1 MEKCCIKKV
10 KALCVQLFF
19 YYFCRK
25 TIIHLLMKN
34 VMRFLSAFAALSFS
48 SLYAVSQESAAFLE
62 PTVVTVVEKTTGNDI
77 KDENKETVWRIDV
90 GTDAQDNDD
99 CYLFWPSNI
108 ISMRE
113 SFNIGNYTSIEIN
126 LGLGTLYGF
135 DPEDSNLEIGI
146 AYQSGDTV
154 RSRTNIVSGKSRQDQ
169 TIVFSNLKKEQGEIY
184 IKSVSDNEGICTL
197 LYDVTVFGVNAAPEA
212 SVAPDYSSSDITV
225 SGMDYWITSLY
236 MPDRSN
242 DTIYYNDFS
251 EGDLKGAETYPATG
265 VYVGT
270 QNYFYLHDNTHSDK
284 ISVVIPLEL
293 NNVSGRDVKLKV
305 SFKAAK
311 DGTNACDKIK
321 VYFDNELFTE
331 YDSLPVLINTADYLG
346 GWNEYELEYTTNKRR
361 LDLIISMENSSNK
374 YLLLDDICVRSGM
387 YSYVEAEG
395 YPVKVDGETFRFD
408 NLAPNTEYVYAV
420 QGVTGGVVT
429 DIGYY
434 SFTTEGEDLL
444 VKSGETYELTEDFK
458 GNIRVE
464 DGGCITGTHSVLGEI
479 CYVLKYETD
488 KWRTLSL
495 PFKPFLVG
503 AYSSEGEGI
512 YLRAGY
518 DFYLQQY
525 EVNDTDNSASFVNVD
540 EFERGQGYVFKVP
553 ATISAYK
560 DHTIYVFSDKSQML
574 NEQVE
579 PLACPE
585 YDFVHVGNPY
595 TYDVP
600 AKELCDAPIYYLF
613 DGSKFVRSSGDSIV
627 KPLDSFIGHKTQVP
641 ERAPV
646 AIEIGKVLGVG
657 EHCADADLMVLI
669 YDDYRFSLRGYTG
682 RVKVYDASGM
692 VVFDG
697 NVSEEDMIETG
708 RPGVYLLQTERGYK
722 IKVLL

>member
-1 MEKCCIKKV
+1 
-10 KALCVQLFF
+10 
-19 YYFCRK
+19 
-25 TIIHLLMKN
+25 MKN

-77 KDENKETVWRIDV
+77 KDENKETAWSMDAGV
-90 GTDAQDNDD
+90 GAQDIKNA
-99 CYLFWPSNI
+99 YAFYSRNI
-108 ISMRE
+108 ISLKE
-113 SFNIGNYTSIEIN
+113 PLEIGRYSSIEIQ
-126 LGLGTLYGF
+126 LGLGTYNGY
-135 DPEDSNLEIGI
+135 DPVFSNLEVGI

-154 RSRTNIVSGKSRQDQ
+154 RNKTNIRKGDSRQEQ
-169 TIVFSNLKKEQGEIY
+169 VIVFDDLKQEQGEIY
-184 IKSVSDNEGICTL
+184 IKSISDKSVCTL
-197 LYDVTVFGVNAAPEA
+197 LYDVAVCGVKAAPEA
-212 SVAPDYSSSDITV
+212 FLTPDYSFVDIAVDT
-225 SGMDYWITSLY
+225 MDYWITSLY

-251 EGDLKGAETYPATG
+251 ERDLKGAETYPATG
-265 VYVGT
+265 VHVGT

-374 YLLLDDICVRSGM
+374 YLLLDDICVRSGI

-395 YPVKVDGETFRFD
+395 YPVKVDGETYRFE

-420 QGVTGGVVT
+420 QGVIGDVAT
-429 DIGYY
+429 DIGYH
-434 SFTTEGEDLL
+434 SFTTEGEDLF

-503 AYSSEGEGI
+503 AYNNEGEGI

-540 EFERGQGYVFKVP
+540 EFERGQGFVFKVP

-579 PLACPE
+579 RQVCPE

-595 TYDVP
+595 TYGVS
-600 AKELCDAPIYYLF
+600 AKELCDASIYYLF

-627 KPLDSFIGHKTQVP
+627 KPLDSFIGHKTQAP
-641 ERAPV
+641 GRAPV

>member
-1 MEKCCIKKV
+1 
-10 KALCVQLFF
+10 
-19 YYFCRK
+19 
-25 TIIHLLMKN
+25 MKN

-77 KDENKETVWRIDV
+77 KDENKEIAWSIDAEV
-90 GTDAQDNDD
+90 GAQDIKDA
-99 CYLFWPSNI
+99 YAFYSRNI
-108 ISMRE
+108 ISLKE
-113 SFNIGNYTSIEIN
+113 PLEIGRYSSIEIQ
-126 LGLGTLYGF
+126 LGLGTYNGY
-135 DPEDSNLEIGI
+135 DPVFSNLEVGI

-154 RSRTNIVSGKSRQDQ
+154 RSKTNIAEGDSRQEQ
-169 TIVFSNLKKEQGEIY
+169 KIVFDDLKQEQGEIY
-184 IKSVSDNEGICTL
+184 IKSISDKSVCTL
-197 LYDVTVFGVNAAPEA
+197 LYDVAVCGVKAAPEA
-212 SVAPDYSSSDITV
+212 LLTLDYSFVDIAVDT
-225 SGMDYWITSLY
+225 MDYWITSLY

-251 EGDLKGAETYPATG
+251 EGDLKGI
-265 VYVGT
+265 
-270 QNYFYLHDNTHSDK
+270 
-284 ISVVIPLEL
+284 ISLPENVMSYYNRFFLMQANSVASISAVVPVEL
-293 NNVSGRDVKLKV
+293 NNVSGDSVEVKL
-305 SFKAAK
+305 SFKAGRDRSVASK
-311 DGTNACDKIK
+311 VLNVYADNVLFGSFSDLPLLENTQERDGWK
-321 VYFDNELFTE
+321 
-331 YDSLPVLINTADYLG
+331 
-346 GWNEYELEYTTNKRR
+346 EYEVKFTTTKRR
-361 LDLIISMENSSNK
+361 FDLTIAIEDPEGK
-374 YLLLDDICVRSGM
+374 QLRKDLLLDDICVRSGM

-395 YPVKVDGETFRFD
+395 YPVKVDGETYRFE

-420 QGVTGGVVT
+420 QGVSGDVAT
-429 DIGYY
+429 DIGYH

-444 VKSGETYELTEDFK
+444 VKRGETYELTEDFK

-503 AYSSEGEGI
+503 AYNSEGEGI

-574 NEQVE
+574 NEKVERQV
-579 PLACPE
+579 CPE

-595 TYDVP
+595 AYGVP
-600 AKELCDAPIYYLF
+600 AKELCDASIYYLF

-627 KPLDSFIGHKTQVP
+627 KPLDSFIGHKTQAP
-641 ERAPV
+641 GRAPV

-657 EHCADADLMVLI
+657 EHCADADLMVLV

>member
-1 MEKCCIKKV
+1 
-10 KALCVQLFF
+10 
-19 YYFCRK
+19 
-25 TIIHLLMKN
+25 MKN

-77 KDENKETVWRIDV
+77 KDGNKETAWCIDA

-99 CYLFWPSNI
+99 YYLFWPSNV

-113 SFNIGNYTSIEIN
+113 TFNIGNYTSFEIN

-135 DPEDSNLEIGI
+135 DSEDSNLEVGI

-169 TIVFSNLKKEQGEIY
+169 NIVFDDLKQEQGEIY

-197 LYDVTVFGVNAAPEA
+197 LYDVTVLGVNAAPEA
-212 SVAPDYSSSDITV
+212 SVAPDYSFSDITV

-311 DGTNACDKIK
+311 DDTKNACDKIK

-395 YPVKVDGETFRFD
+395 YPVKVDGETYRFE

-420 QGVTGGVVT
+420 QGVSGDVAT
-429 DIGYY
+429 DIGYH
-434 SFTTEGEDLL
+434 SFTTEGEDLF

-553 ATISAYK
+553 ATISAYR

-600 AKELCDAPIYYLF
+600 AKELCDASIYYLF

-627 KPLDSFIGHKTQVP
+627 KPLDSFIGHKTQAP
-641 ERAPV
+641 GRAPV

-657 EHCADADLMVLI
+657 EHCADADLMVLV

>member
-1 MEKCCIKKV
+1 
-10 KALCVQLFF
+10 
-19 YYFCRK
+19 
-25 TIIHLLMKN
+25 MKN
-34 VMRFLSAFAALSFS
+34 VMRFLSAFAALSSS

-77 KDENKETVWRIDV
+77 KDENKETAWSMDAGV
-90 GTDAQDNDD
+90 GAQDIKNA
-99 CYLFWPSNI
+99 YAFYSRNI
-108 ISMRE
+108 ISLKE
-113 SFNIGNYTSIEIN
+113 PLEIGRYSSIEIQ
-126 LGLGTLYGF
+126 LGLGTYNGY
-135 DPEDSNLEIGI
+135 DPVFSNLEVGI

-154 RSRTNIVSGKSRQDQ
+154 RSKTNIVKGDSRQEQ
-169 TIVFSNLKKEQGEIY
+169 KIVFDDLKQEQGEIY
-184 IKSVSDNEGICTL
+184 IKSISDKSVCTL
-197 LYDVTVFGVNAAPEA
+197 LYDVAVCGVKAAPEA
-212 SVAPDYSSSDITV
+212 LLTLDYSFVDIAVDT
-225 SGMDYWITSLY
+225 MDYWITSLY

-395 YPVKVDGETFRFD
+395 YPVKVDGETYRFE

-420 QGVTGGVVT
+420 QGVIGDVAT
-429 DIGYY
+429 DIGYH
-434 SFTTEGEDLL
+434 SFTTEGEDLF

-503 AYSSEGEGI
+503 AYNSEGEGI

-579 PLACPE
+579 RQVCPE

-595 TYDVP
+595 TYGVP
-600 AKELCDAPIYYLF
+600 AKELCDASIYYLF

-627 KPLDSFIGHKTQVP
+627 KPLDSFIGHKTQAP
-641 ERAPV
+641 GRAPV

>member
-1 MEKCCIKKV
+1 
-10 KALCVQLFF
+10 
-19 YYFCRK
+19 
-25 TIIHLLMKN
+25 MKN
-34 VMRFLSAFAALSFS
+34 VMRFLSAFAALSSS

-77 KDENKETVWRIDV
+77 KDENKETAWSMDAGV
-90 GTDAQDNDD
+90 GAQDFKNA
-99 CYLFWPSNI
+99 YAFYSRNI
-108 ISMRE
+108 ISLKE
-113 SFNIGNYTSIEIN
+113 PLEIGRYSSIEIQ
-126 LGLGTLYGF
+126 LGLGTFSGY
-135 DPEDSNLEIGI
+135 DPVFSNLEVGI

-169 TIVFSNLKKEQGEIY
+169 NIVFDDLKQEQGEIY
-184 IKSVSDNEGICTL
+184 IKSISDKSVCTL
-197 LYDVTVFGVNAAPEA
+197 LYDVAVLGVNAAPEA
-212 SVAPDYSSSDITV
+212 SVAPDYSFSDITV

-270 QNYFYLHDNTHSDK
+270 QNYFYLHDDTHSDK

-311 DGTNACDKIK
+311 DGTKACDKIK

-374 YLLLDDICVRSGM
+374 YLLLDDICVRSGI

-395 YPVKVDGETFRFD
+395 YPVKVDGETYRFE

-420 QGVTGGVVT
+420 QGVSGDVAT
-429 DIGYY
+429 DIGYH

-444 VKSGETYELTEDFK
+444 VKRGETYELTEDFK

-503 AYSSEGEGI
+503 AYNSEGEGI

-540 EFERGQGYVFKVP
+540 EFERGQGFVFKVP

-579 PLACPE
+579 RQVCPE

-595 TYDVP
+595 TYGVP
-600 AKELCDAPIYYLF
+600 AKELCDASIYYLF

-627 KPLDSFIGHKTQVP
+627 KPLDSFIGHKTQAP
-641 ERAPV
+641 GRAPV

-657 EHCADADLMVLI
+657 EHCADADLMVLV

>member
-1 MEKCCIKKV
+1 
-10 KALCVQLFF
+10 
-19 YYFCRK
+19 
-25 TIIHLLMKN
+25 MKN

-77 KDENKETVWRIDV
+77 KDENKETAWSMDAEV
-90 GTDAQDNDD
+90 GAQDIKDV
-99 CYLFWPSNI
+99 YAFYSRNI
-108 ISMRE
+108 ISLKE
-113 SFNIGNYTSIEIN
+113 PLEIGRYSSIEIQ
-126 LGLGTLYGF
+126 LGLGTYNGY
-135 DPEDSNLEIGI
+135 DPVFSNLEVGI

-154 RSRTNIVSGKSRQDQ
+154 RSKTNIAEGDSRQEQ
-169 TIVFSNLKKEQGEIY
+169 KIVFDDLKQEQGEIY
-184 IKSVSDNEGICTL
+184 IKSISDKSVCTL
-197 LYDVTVFGVNAAPEA
+197 LYDVAVCGVKAAPEA
-212 SVAPDYSSSDITV
+212 LLTLDYSFVDIAVDT
-225 SGMDYWITSLY
+225 MDYWITSLY

-251 EGDLKGAETYPATG
+251 EGDLKGI
-265 VYVGT
+265 
-270 QNYFYLHDNTHSDK
+270 
-284 ISVVIPLEL
+284 ISLPENVMSYYNRFFLMQANSVASISAVVPVEL
-293 NNVSGRDVKLKV
+293 NNVSGDSVEVKL
-305 SFKAAK
+305 SFKAGRDRSEASK
-311 DGTNACDKIK
+311 VLNVYADNVLFGSFSDLPLLENTQERDGWK
-321 VYFDNELFTE
+321 
-331 YDSLPVLINTADYLG
+331 
-346 GWNEYELEYTTNKRR
+346 EYEVKYTTTKRR
-361 LDLIISMENSSNK
+361 LDLTIAIEDPEGK
-374 YLLLDDICVRSGM
+374 QLKKDLLLDDICVRSGM

-395 YPVKVDGETFRFD
+395 YPVKVDGETYRFE

-420 QGVTGGVVT
+420 QGVSGDVAT
-429 DIGYY
+429 DIGYH

-444 VKSGETYELTEDFK
+444 VKRGETYELTEDFK

-503 AYSSEGEGI
+503 AYNSEGEGI

-553 ATISAYK
+553 ATISAYR

-600 AKELCDAPIYYLF
+600 AKELCDASIYYLF

-641 ERAPV
+641 GRAPV

-657 EHCADADLMVLI
+657 EHCADADLMVLV

>member
-1 MEKCCIKKV
+1 
-10 KALCVQLFF
+10 
-19 YYFCRK
+19 
-25 TIIHLLMKN
+25 MKN
-34 VMRFLSAFAALSFS
+34 VMRFLSAFAALSSS

-77 KDENKETVWRIDV
+77 KDENKETAWSMDAGV
-90 GTDAQDNDD
+90 GAQDFKNA
-99 CYLFWPSNI
+99 YAFYSRNI
-108 ISMRE
+108 ISLKE
-113 SFNIGNYTSIEIN
+113 PLEIGRYSSIEIQ
-126 LGLGTLYGF
+126 LGLGTYNGY
-135 DPEDSNLEIGI
+135 DPVFSNLEVGI

-154 RSRTNIVSGKSRQDQ
+154 RSKTNIAEGDSRQEQ
-169 TIVFSNLKKEQGEIY
+169 KIVFDDLKQEQGEIY
-184 IKSVSDNEGICTL
+184 IKSISDKSVCTL
-197 LYDVTVFGVNAAPEA
+197 LYDVAVCGVKAAPEA
-212 SVAPDYSSSDITV
+212 LLTLDYSFVDIAVDT
-225 SGMDYWITSLY
+225 MDYWITSLY

-251 EGDLKGAETYPATG
+251 EGDLKGI
-265 VYVGT
+265 
-270 QNYFYLHDNTHSDK
+270 
-284 ISVVIPLEL
+284 ISLPENVMSYYNRFFLMQASEKYASISAIVPVEL
-293 NNVSGRDVKLKV
+293 NNVSGDSVEIKL
-305 SFKAAK
+305 SFKAGLDRK
-311 DGTNACDKIK
+311 DASKIIK
-321 VYFDNELFTE
+321 VYADNVLFGSFS
-331 YDSLPVLINTADYLG
+331 DLPLLENTQERD
-346 GWNEYELEYTTNKRR
+346 GWKEYEVKYTTTKRR
-361 LDLIISMENSSNK
+361 LDLTIAIEDPEGK
-374 YLLLDDICVRSGM
+374 QLKKDLLLDDICVRSGM

-395 YPVKVDGETFRFD
+395 YPVKVDGETYRFE

-420 QGVTGGVVT
+420 QGVIGDVAT
-429 DIGYY
+429 DIGYH

-444 VKSGETYELTEDFK
+444 VKSGETYELMEDFK

-503 AYSSEGEGI
+503 AYNSEGEGI

-574 NEQVE
+574 NEKVERQV
-579 PLACPE
+579 CPE

-595 TYDVP
+595 AYGVP
-600 AKELCDAPIYYLF
+600 AKELCDASIYYLF

-627 KPLDSFIGHKTQVP
+627 KPLDSFIGHKTQAP
-641 ERAPV
+641 GRAPV

-657 EHCADADLMVLI
+657 EHCADADLMVLV

>member
-1 MEKCCIKKV
+1 
-10 KALCVQLFF
+10 
-19 YYFCRK
+19 
-25 TIIHLLMKN
+25 
-34 VMRFLSAFAALSFS
+34 
-48 SLYAVSQESAAFLE
+48 
-62 PTVVTVVEKTTGNDI
+62 
-77 KDENKETVWRIDV
+77 
-90 GTDAQDNDD
+90 
-99 CYLFWPSNI
+99 
-108 ISMRE
+108 
-113 SFNIGNYTSIEIN
+113 
-126 LGLGTLYGF
+126 
-135 DPEDSNLEIGI
+135 
-146 AYQSGDTV
+146 
-154 RSRTNIVSGKSRQDQ
+154 
-169 TIVFSNLKKEQGEIY
+169 
-184 IKSVSDNEGICTL
+184 
-197 LYDVTVFGVNAAPEA
+197 
-212 SVAPDYSSSDITV
+212 
-225 SGMDYWITSLY
+225 
-236 MPDRSN
+236 
-242 DTIYYNDFS
+242 
-251 EGDLKGAETYPATG
+251 
-265 VYVGT
+265 
-270 QNYFYLHDNTHSDK
+270 
-284 ISVVIPLEL
+284 
-293 NNVSGRDVKLKV
+293 
-305 SFKAAK
+305 
-311 DGTNACDKIK
+311 
-321 VYFDNELFTE
+321 
-331 YDSLPVLINTADYLG
+331 
-346 GWNEYELEYTTNKRR
+346 
-361 LDLIISMENSSNK
+361 
-374 YLLLDDICVRSGM
+374 M

-395 YPVKVDGETFRFD
+395 YPVKVDGETYRFE

-420 QGVTGGVVT
+420 QGVIGDVAT
-429 DIGYY
+429 DIGYH

-503 AYSSEGEGI
+503 AYNSEGEGI

-579 PLACPE
+579 RQVCPE

-595 TYDVP
+595 TYGVP
-600 AKELCDAPIYYLF
+600 AKELCDASIYYLF

-627 KPLDSFIGHKTQVP
+627 KPLDSFIGHKTQAP
-641 ERAPV
+641 GRAPV

-657 EHCADADLMVLI
+657 EHCADADLMVLV

>member
-1 MEKCCIKKV
+1 
-10 KALCVQLFF
+10 
-19 YYFCRK
+19 
-25 TIIHLLMKN
+25 MKN

-77 KDENKETVWRIDV
+77 KDGNKETAWCIDA

-99 CYLFWPSNI
+99 YYLFWPSNV

-113 SFNIGNYTSIEIN
+113 TFNIGNYTSFEIN

-135 DPEDSNLEIGI
+135 DSEDSNLEVGI

-169 TIVFSNLKKEQGEIY
+169 NIVFDDLKKEQGEIY

-251 EGDLKGAETYPATG
+251 ERDLKGAETYPATG

-311 DGTNACDKIK
+311 DGINACDKIK

-374 YLLLDDICVRSGM
+374 YLLLDDICVRSGI

-395 YPVKVDGETFRFD
+395 YPVKVDGETYRFE

-420 QGVTGGVVT
+420 QGVIGDVAT
-429 DIGYY
+429 DIGYH
-434 SFTTEGEDLL
+434 SFTTEGEDLF

-503 AYSSEGEGI
+503 AYNSEGEGI

-540 EFERGQGYVFKVP
+540 EFERGQGFVFKVP

-579 PLACPE
+579 RQVCPE

-595 TYDVP
+595 TYGVP
-600 AKELCDAPIYYLF
+600 AKELCDASIYYLF

-627 KPLDSFIGHKTQVP
+627 KPLDSFIGHKTQAP
-641 ERAPV
+641 GRAPV

-657 EHCADADLMVLI
+657 EHCADADLMVLV

>member
-1 MEKCCIKKV
+1 
-10 KALCVQLFF
+10 
-19 YYFCRK
+19 
-25 TIIHLLMKN
+25 MKN

-77 KDENKETVWRIDV
+77 KDGNKETAWSMDAGV
-90 GTDAQDNDD
+90 GEQDIKNA
-99 CYLFWPSNI
+99 YAFYSRNI
-108 ISMRE
+108 ISLKE
-113 SFNIGNYTSIEIN
+113 PLEIGRYSSIEIQ
-126 LGLGTLYGF
+126 LGLGTYNGY
-135 DPEDSNLEIGI
+135 DPVFSNLEVGI

-154 RSRTNIVSGKSRQDQ
+154 RSKTNIAKGDSRQEQ
-169 TIVFSNLKKEQGEIY
+169 VIVFDDLKQEQGEIY
-184 IKSVSDNEGICTL
+184 IKSISDKSVCTL
-197 LYDVTVFGVNAAPEA
+197 LYDVAVCGVKAAPEA
-212 SVAPDYSSSDITV
+212 FLTPDYSFVDIAVDT
-225 SGMDYWITSLY
+225 MDYWITSLY

-311 DGTNACDKIK
+311 DGTKACDKIK

-374 YLLLDDICVRSGM
+374 YLLLDDICVRSGI

-395 YPVKVDGETFRFD
+395 YPVKVDGETYRFE

-420 QGVTGGVVT
+420 QGVIGDVAT
-429 DIGYY
+429 DIGYH

-444 VKSGETYELTEDFK
+444 VKRGETYELTEDFK

-503 AYSSEGEGI
+503 AYNSEGEGI

-579 PLACPE
+579 RQVCPE

-595 TYDVP
+595 AYGVP
-600 AKELCDAPIYYLF
+600 AKELCDASIYYLF

-627 KPLDSFIGHKTQVP
+627 KPLDSFIGHKTQAP
-641 ERAPV
+641 GRAPV

>member
-1 MEKCCIKKV
+1 
-10 KALCVQLFF
+10 
-19 YYFCRK
+19 
-25 TIIHLLMKN
+25 MKN
-34 VMRFLSAFAALSFS
+34 VIRFLSAFAALSSS

-77 KDENKETVWRIDV
+77 KDENKETAWSMDAGV
-90 GTDAQDNDD
+90 GAQDIKNA
-99 CYLFWPSNI
+99 YAFYSRNI
-108 ISMRE
+108 ISLKE
-113 SFNIGNYTSIEIN
+113 PLEIGRYSSIEIQ
-126 LGLGTLYGF
+126 LGLGTYNGY
-135 DPEDSNLEIGI
+135 DPVFSNLEVGI

-154 RSRTNIVSGKSRQDQ
+154 RSKTNIVKGDSRQEQ
-169 TIVFSNLKKEQGEIY
+169 VIVFDDLKQEQGEIY
-184 IKSVSDNEGICTL
+184 IKSISDKSVCTL
-197 LYDVTVFGVNAAPEA
+197 LYDVAVCGVKAAPEA
-212 SVAPDYSSSDITV
+212 FLTPDYSFVDIAVDT
-225 SGMDYWITSLY
+225 MDYWITSLY

-374 YLLLDDICVRSGM
+374 YLLLDDICVRSGI

-395 YPVKVDGETFRFD
+395 YPVKVDGETYRFE

-420 QGVTGGVVT
+420 QGVSGDVAT
-429 DIGYY
+429 DIGYH

-444 VKSGETYELTEDFK
+444 VKRGETYELTEDFK

-503 AYSSEGEGI
+503 AYNSEGEGI

-518 DFYLQQY
+518 DFYLHQY

-574 NEQVE
+574 NEKVERQV
-579 PLACPE
+579 CPE

-595 TYDVP
+595 AYGVP
-600 AKELCDAPIYYLF
+600 AKELCDASIYYLF

-627 KPLDSFIGHKTQVP
+627 KPLDSFIGHKTQAP
-641 ERAPV
+641 GRAPV

-657 EHCADADLMVLI
+657 EHCADADLMVLV

>member
-1 MEKCCIKKV
+1 
-10 KALCVQLFF
+10 
-19 YYFCRK
+19 
-25 TIIHLLMKN
+25 MKN

-77 KDENKETVWRIDV
+77 KDGNKETAWCIDA

-99 CYLFWPSNI
+99 YYLFWPSNV

-113 SFNIGNYTSIEIN
+113 TFNIGNYTSFEIN

-135 DPEDSNLEIGI
+135 DSEDSNLEAGI

-169 TIVFSNLKKEQGEIY
+169 NIVFDDLKQEQGEIY

-197 LYDVTVFGVNAAPEA
+197 LYDVTVLGVNAAPEA
-212 SVAPDYSSSDITV
+212 SVAPDYSFSDITV

-251 EGDLKGAETYPATG
+251 ERDLKGAETYPATG

-311 DGTNACDKIK
+311 DGINACDKIK

-374 YLLLDDICVRSGM
+374 YLLLDDICVRSGI

-395 YPVKVDGETFRFD
+395 YPVKVDGETYRFE

-420 QGVTGGVVT
+420 QGVSGDVAT
-429 DIGYY
+429 DIGYH

-574 NEQVE
+574 NEKVERQV
-579 PLACPE
+579 CPE

-595 TYDVP
+595 TYGVP
-600 AKELCDAPIYYLF
+600 AKELCDASIYYLF

-641 ERAPV
+641 ERAPM

-657 EHCADADLMVLI
+657 EHCADADLMVLV

>member
-1 MEKCCIKKV
+1 
-10 KALCVQLFF
+10 
-19 YYFCRK
+19 
-25 TIIHLLMKN
+25 MKN
-34 VMRFLSAFAALSFS
+34 VMRFLSAFAALSSS

-77 KDENKETVWRIDV
+77 KDENKETAWSIDV
-90 GTDAQDNDD
+90 GTDAQDNND

-270 QNYFYLHDNTHSDK
+270 QNYFYMEVNKSFSRIGL
-284 ISVVIPLEL
+284 VVPVEL
-293 NNVSGRDVKLKV
+293 NNVSGDSVEVKLL
-305 SFKAAK
+305 FKAAREH
-311 DGTNACDKIK
+311 DDASNIINIYADDEYIK
-321 VYFDNELFTE
+321 GFADLPIVASLNVNEFK
-331 YDSLPVLINTADYLG
+331 
-346 GWNEYELEYTTNKRR
+346 EYEVEFTTTKRR
-361 LDLIISMENSSNK
+361 LDLTISIEDPEGK
-374 YLLLDDICVRSGM
+374 QLRKDLLLDDICVRSGM

-444 VKSGETYELTEDFK
+444 VGSGETYELTEDFK

-503 AYSSEGEGI
+503 AYNSEGEGI

-579 PLACPE
+579 RQVCPE

-595 TYDVP
+595 TYGVP
-600 AKELCDAPIYYLF
+600 AKELCDASIYYLF

-627 KPLDSFIGHKTQVP
+627 KPLDSFIGHKTQAP
-641 ERAPV
+641 GRAPV

>member
-1 MEKCCIKKV
+1 
-10 KALCVQLFF
+10 
-19 YYFCRK
+19 
-25 TIIHLLMKN
+25 MKN

-77 KDENKETVWRIDV
+77 KDGNKETAWCIDA

-99 CYLFWPSNI
+99 YYLFWPSNV

-113 SFNIGNYTSIEIN
+113 TFNIGNYTSFEIN

-135 DPEDSNLEIGI
+135 DSEDSNLEAGI

-169 TIVFSNLKKEQGEIY
+169 NIVFDDLKQEQGEIY

-197 LYDVTVFGVNAAPEA
+197 LYDVTVLGVNAAPEA
-212 SVAPDYSSSDITV
+212 SVAPDYSFSDITV

-251 EGDLKGAETYPATG
+251 ERDLKGAETYPATG

-311 DGTNACDKIK
+311 DAINACDKIK

-374 YLLLDDICVRSGM
+374 YLLLDDICVRSGI

-395 YPVKVDGETFRFD
+395 YPVKVDGETYRFE

-420 QGVTGGVVT
+420 QGVIGDVAT
-429 DIGYY
+429 DIGYH
-434 SFTTEGEDLL
+434 SFTTEGEDLF

-503 AYSSEGEGI
+503 AYNNEGEGI

-579 PLACPE
+579 RQVCPE

-595 TYDVP
+595 AYGVP
-600 AKELCDAPIYYLF
+600 AKELCDASIYYLF

-627 KPLDSFIGHKTQVP
+627 KPLDSFIGHKTQAP
-641 ERAPV
+641 GRAPV

-657 EHCADADLMVLI
+657 EHCADADLMVLV

>member
-77 KDENKETVWRIDV
+77 KDENKEIAWSIDAEV
-90 GTDAQDNDD
+90 GAQDIKDA
-99 CYLFWPSNI
+99 YAFYSRNI
-108 ISMRE
+108 ISLKE
-113 SFNIGNYTSIEIN
+113 PLEIGRYSSIEIQ
-126 LGLGTLYGF
+126 LGLGTYNGY
-135 DPEDSNLEIGI
+135 DPVFSNLEVGI

-154 RSRTNIVSGKSRQDQ
+154 RSKTNIAEGDSRQEQ
-169 TIVFSNLKKEQGEIY
+169 KIVFDDLKQEQGEIY
-184 IKSVSDNEGICTL
+184 IKSISDKSVCTL
-197 LYDVTVFGVNAAPEA
+197 LYDVAVCGVKAAPEA
-212 SVAPDYSSSDITV
+212 LLTLDYSFVDIAVDT
-225 SGMDYWITSLY
+225 MDYWITSLY

-251 EGDLKGAETYPATG
+251 EGDLKGI
-265 VYVGT
+265 
-270 QNYFYLHDNTHSDK
+270 
-284 ISVVIPLEL
+284 ISLPENVMSYYNRFFLMQANSVASISAVVPVEL
-293 NNVSGRDVKLKV
+293 NNVSGDSVEVKL
-305 SFKAAK
+305 SFKAGRDRSVASK
-311 DGTNACDKIK
+311 VLNVYADNVLFGSFSDLPLLENTQERDGWK
-321 VYFDNELFTE
+321 
-331 YDSLPVLINTADYLG
+331 
-346 GWNEYELEYTTNKRR
+346 EYEVKFTTTKRR
-361 LDLIISMENSSNK
+361 FDLTIAIEDPEGK
-374 YLLLDDICVRSGM
+374 QLRKDLLLDDICVRSGM

-395 YPVKVDGETFRFD
+395 YPVKVDGETYRFE
-408 NLAPNTEYVYAV
+408 NLAPNTKYVYAV
-420 QGVTGGVVT
+420 QGVSRDVAT
-429 DIGYY
+429 DIGYH

-503 AYSSEGEGI
+503 AYNSEGEGI

-579 PLACPE
+579 RQVCPE

-595 TYDVP
+595 AYGVP
-600 AKELCDAPIYYLF
+600 AKELCDASIYYLF

-627 KPLDSFIGHKTQVP
+627 KPLDSFIGHKTQAP
-641 ERAPV
+641 GRAPV

>member
-1 MEKCCIKKV
+1 M
-10 KALCVQLFF
+10 
-19 YYFCRK
+19 
-25 TIIHLLMKN
+25 
-34 VMRFLSAFAALSFS
+34 
-48 SLYAVSQESAAFLE
+48 
-62 PTVVTVVEKTTGNDI
+62 
-77 KDENKETVWRIDV
+77 
-90 GTDAQDNDD
+90 
-99 CYLFWPSNI
+99 
-108 ISMRE
+108 
-113 SFNIGNYTSIEIN
+113 
-126 LGLGTLYGF
+126 
-135 DPEDSNLEIGI
+135 
-146 AYQSGDTV
+146 
-154 RSRTNIVSGKSRQDQ
+154 
-169 TIVFSNLKKEQGEIY
+169 
-184 IKSVSDNEGICTL
+184 
-197 LYDVTVFGVNAAPEA
+197 LYDVAVCGVKAAPEA
-212 SVAPDYSSSDITV
+212 LLTLDYSFVDIAVDT
-225 SGMDYWITSLY
+225 MDYWITSLY

-251 EGDLKGAETYPATG
+251 EGDLKGIISLPENVMSY
-265 VYVGT
+265 Y
-270 QNYFYLHDNTHSDK
+270 DK
-284 ISVVIPLEL
+284 FFFMQANSVASISAVVPVEL
-293 NNVSGRDVKLKV
+293 NNVSGDSVEVKL
-305 SFKAAK
+305 SFKAGRDRSEASK
-311 DGTNACDKIK
+311 VLNVYADNVLFGSFSDLPLLENTQERDGWK
-321 VYFDNELFTE
+321 
-331 YDSLPVLINTADYLG
+331 
-346 GWNEYELEYTTNKRR
+346 EYEVKYTTTKRR
-361 LDLIISMENSSNK
+361 LDLTIAIEDPEGK
-374 YLLLDDICVRSGM
+374 QLKKDLLLDDICVRSGM

-395 YPVKVDGETFRFD
+395 YPVKVDGETYRFE

-420 QGVTGGVVT
+420 QGVIGDVAT
-429 DIGYY
+429 DIGYH

-503 AYSSEGEGI
+503 AYNSEGEGI

-574 NEQVE
+574 NEKVERQV
-579 PLACPE
+579 CPE

-595 TYDVP
+595 TYGVP
-600 AKELCDAPIYYLF
+600 AKELCDASIYYLF

-627 KPLDSFIGHKTQVP
+627 KPLDSFIGHKTQAP
-641 ERAPV
+641 GRAPV

>member
-1 MEKCCIKKV
+1 
-10 KALCVQLFF
+10 
-19 YYFCRK
+19 
-25 TIIHLLMKN
+25 MKN

-77 KDENKETVWRIDV
+77 KGENKETAWSIDAEV
-90 GTDAQDNDD
+90 GAQDFKNA
-99 CYLFWPSNI
+99 YAFHSRNI
-108 ISMRE
+108 ISLKE
-113 SFNIGNYTSIEIN
+113 PLEIGRYSSIEIQ
-126 LGLGTLYGF
+126 LGLGTYSSY
-135 DPEDSNLEIGI
+135 DPVFSNLEVGI

-154 RSRTNIVSGKSRQDQ
+154 RSMTNIAEGNSRQEQ
-169 TIVFSNLKKEQGEIY
+169 KIVFDDLKQEQGEIY

-197 LYDVTVFGVNAAPEA
+197 LYDVTVLGVNAAPEA
-212 SVAPDYSSSDITV
+212 SVAPDYSFSDITV

-311 DGTNACDKIK
+311 DGIIKNACDKIK

-331 YDSLPVLINTADYLG
+331 YDNLPVLINTADYLG

-395 YPVKVDGETFRFD
+395 YPVKVDGETYRFE

-420 QGVTGGVVT
+420 QGVIGDVAT
-429 DIGYY
+429 DIGYH
-434 SFTTEGEDLL
+434 SFTTEGEDLF

-553 ATISAYK
+553 ATISAYR

-600 AKELCDAPIYYLF
+600 AKELCDASIYYLF

-627 KPLDSFIGHKTQVP
+627 KPLDSFIGHKTQAP
-641 ERAPV
+641 GRAPV

-657 EHCADADLMVLI
+657 EHCADADLMVLV

>member
-1 MEKCCIKKV
+1 
-10 KALCVQLFF
+10 
-19 YYFCRK
+19 
-25 TIIHLLMKN
+25 MKN
-34 VMRFLSAFAALSFS
+34 VMRFLSAFAALSSS

-77 KDENKETVWRIDV
+77 KDENKETAWSMDAGV
-90 GTDAQDNDD
+90 GAQDIKNA
-99 CYLFWPSNI
+99 YAFYSRNI
-108 ISMRE
+108 ISLKE
-113 SFNIGNYTSIEIN
+113 PLEIGRYSSIEIQ
-126 LGLGTLYGF
+126 LGLGTYNGY
-135 DPEDSNLEIGI
+135 DPVFSNLEVGI

-154 RSRTNIVSGKSRQDQ
+154 RSKTNIAEGDSRQEQ
-169 TIVFSNLKKEQGEIY
+169 KIVFDDLKQEQGEIY
-184 IKSVSDNEGICTL
+184 IKSISDKSVCTL
-197 LYDVTVFGVNAAPEA
+197 LYDVAVCGVKAAPEA
-212 SVAPDYSSSDITV
+212 LLTLDYSFVDIAVDT
-225 SGMDYWITSLY
+225 MDYWITSLY

-251 EGDLKGAETYPATG
+251 ERDLKGAETYPATG
-265 VYVGT
+265 VQVGT

-374 YLLLDDICVRSGM
+374 YLLLDDICVRSGI

-395 YPVKVDGETFRFD
+395 YPVKVDGETYRFE

-420 QGVTGGVVT
+420 QGVSGDVAT
-429 DIGYY
+429 DIGYH

-444 VKSGETYELTEDFK
+444 VKRGETYELTEDFK

-503 AYSSEGEGI
+503 AYNSEGEGI

-579 PLACPE
+579 RQVCPE

-595 TYDVP
+595 TYGVP
-600 AKELCDAPIYYLF
+600 AKELCDASIYYLF

-627 KPLDSFIGHKTQVP
+627 KPLDSFISHKTQAP
-641 ERAPV
+641 GRAPV

>member
-1 MEKCCIKKV
+1 
-10 KALCVQLFF
+10 
-19 YYFCRK
+19 
-25 TIIHLLMKN
+25 MKN
-34 VMRFLSAFAALSFS
+34 VMRFLSAFAALLFS

-77 KDENKETVWRIDV
+77 KDGNKETAWSMDAGV
-90 GTDAQDNDD
+90 GAQDIKNA
-99 CYLFWPSNI
+99 YAFYSRNI
-108 ISMRE
+108 ISLKE
-113 SFNIGNYTSIEIN
+113 PLEIGRYSSIEIQ
-126 LGLGTLYGF
+126 LGLGTYNGY
-135 DPEDSNLEIGI
+135 DPVFSNLEVGI

-154 RSRTNIVSGKSRQDQ
+154 RSKTNIAEGDSRQEQ
-169 TIVFSNLKKEQGEIY
+169 KIVFDDLKQEQGEIY
-184 IKSVSDNEGICTL
+184 IKSISDKSVCTL
-197 LYDVTVFGVNAAPEA
+197 LYDVAVCGVKAAPEA
-212 SVAPDYSSSDITV
+212 LLTLDYSFVDIAVDT
-225 SGMDYWITSLY
+225 MDYWITSLY

-251 EGDLKGAETYPATG
+251 EGDLKGIISLPENVMSY
-265 VYVGT
+265 Y
-270 QNYFYLHDNTHSDK
+270 DK
-284 ISVVIPLEL
+284 FFFMQANSVASISAVVPVEL
-293 NNVSGRDVKLKV
+293 NNVSGDSVEVKL
-305 SFKAAK
+305 SFKAGRDRSEAS
-311 DGTNACDKIK
+311 K
-321 VYFDNELFTE
+321 VLNVYADNVLFGSFS
-331 YDSLPVLINTADYLG
+331 DLPLLENTQERE
-346 GWNEYELEYTTNKRR
+346 GWKEYEVEFTTTKRR
-361 LDLIISMENSSNK
+361 LDLTIAIEDPEGK
-374 YLLLDDICVRSGM
+374 QLKKDLLLDDICVRSGM

-395 YPVKVDGETFRFD
+395 YPVKVDGETYRFE

-420 QGVTGGVVT
+420 QGVSGDVAT
-429 DIGYY
+429 DIGYH

-444 VKSGETYELTEDFK
+444 VKRGETYELTEDFK

-503 AYSSEGEGI
+503 AYNSEGEGI

-574 NEQVE
+574 NEKVERQV
-579 PLACPE
+579 CPE

-595 TYDVP
+595 AYGVP
-600 AKELCDAPIYYLF
+600 AKELCDASIYYLF

-627 KPLDSFIGHKTQVP
+627 KPLDSFIGHKTQAP
-641 ERAPV
+641 GRAPV

-657 EHCADADLMVLI
+657 EHCADADLMVLV

>member
-1 MEKCCIKKV
+1 
-10 KALCVQLFF
+10 
-19 YYFCRK
+19 
-25 TIIHLLMKN
+25 MKN

-77 KDENKETVWRIDV
+77 KDENKETAWSMDAEV
-90 GTDAQDNDD
+90 GAQDIKDV
-99 CYLFWPSNI
+99 YAFYSRNI
-108 ISMRE
+108 ISLKE
-113 SFNIGNYTSIEIN
+113 PLEIGRYSSIEIQ
-126 LGLGTLYGF
+126 LGLGTYNGY
-135 DPEDSNLEIGI
+135 DPVFSNLEVGI

-154 RSRTNIVSGKSRQDQ
+154 RSKTNIAEGDSRQEQ
-169 TIVFSNLKKEQGEIY
+169 KIVFDDLKQEQGEIY
-184 IKSVSDNEGICTL
+184 IKSISDKSVCTL
-197 LYDVTVFGVNAAPEA
+197 LYDVAVCGVKAAPEA
-212 SVAPDYSSSDITV
+212 LLTLDYSFVDIAVDT
-225 SGMDYWITSLY
+225 MDYWITSLY

-251 EGDLKGAETYPATG
+251 EADLKGIISLPENVMSY
-265 VYVGT
+265 Y
-270 QNYFYLHDNTHSDK
+270 DK
-284 ISVVIPLEL
+284 FFLMQANSVASISAVVPVEL
-293 NNVSGRDVKLKV
+293 NNVSGDSVEVKL
-305 SFKAAK
+305 SFKAGRDRSEAS
-311 DGTNACDKIK
+311 K
-321 VYFDNELFTE
+321 VLNVYADNVLFGSFS
-331 YDSLPVLINTADYLG
+331 DLPLLENTQERE
-346 GWNEYELEYTTNKRR
+346 GWKEYEVEFTTTKRR
-361 LDLIISMENSSNK
+361 LDLTIAIEDPEGK
-374 YLLLDDICVRSGM
+374 QLKKDLLLDDICVRSGM

-395 YPVKVDGETFRFD
+395 YPVKVDGETYRFE

-420 QGVTGGVVT
+420 QGVSGDVAT
-429 DIGYY
+429 DIGYH

-444 VKSGETYELTEDFK
+444 VKRGETYELTEDFK

-503 AYSSEGEGI
+503 AYNNEGEGI

-579 PLACPE
+579 RQVCPE

-600 AKELCDAPIYYLF
+600 AKELCDASIYYLF

-641 ERAPV
+641 ERAPM

-657 EHCADADLMVLI
+657 EHCADADLMVLV

>member
-1 MEKCCIKKV
+1 
-10 KALCVQLFF
+10 
-19 YYFCRK
+19 
-25 TIIHLLMKN
+25 MKN
-34 VMRFLSAFAALSFS
+34 VMRFLSAFAALSSS

-77 KDENKETVWRIDV
+77 KDGNKETAWCIDA

-99 CYLFWPSNI
+99 YYLFWPSNV

-113 SFNIGNYTSIEIN
+113 TFNIGNYTSFEIN

-135 DPEDSNLEIGI
+135 DSEDSNLEVGI

-169 TIVFSNLKKEQGEIY
+169 NIVFDDLKQEQGEIY

-197 LYDVTVFGVNAAPEA
+197 LYDVTVLGVNAAPEA
-212 SVAPDYSSSDITV
+212 SVAPDYSFSDITV

-251 EGDLKGAETYPATG
+251 ERDLKGAETYPATG

-293 NNVSGRDVKLKV
+293 NNVLGRDVKLKV

-311 DGTNACDKIK
+311 DGIKNACDKIK

-374 YLLLDDICVRSGM
+374 YLLLDDICVRSGI

-395 YPVKVDGETFRFD
+395 YPVKVDGETYRFE

-420 QGVTGGVVT
+420 QGVIGDVAT
-429 DIGYY
+429 DIGYH
-434 SFTTEGEDLL
+434 SFTTEGEDLF

-503 AYSSEGEGI
+503 AYNSEGEGI

-579 PLACPE
+579 RQVCPE

-595 TYDVP
+595 TYGVP
-600 AKELCDAPIYYLF
+600 AKELCDASIYYLF

-627 KPLDSFIGHKTQVP
+627 KPLDSFIGHKTQAP
-641 ERAPV
+641 GRAPV

-657 EHCADADLMVLI
+657 EHCADADLMVLV

>member
-1 MEKCCIKKV
+1 
-10 KALCVQLFF
+10 
-19 YYFCRK
+19 
-25 TIIHLLMKN
+25 MKN

-77 KDENKETVWRIDV
+77 KDGNKEIAWSIDAEV
-90 GTDAQDNDD
+90 GAQDIKDV
-99 CYLFWPSNI
+99 YAFYSRNI
-108 ISMRE
+108 ISLKE
-113 SFNIGNYTSIEIN
+113 PLEIGRYSSIEIQ
-126 LGLGTLYGF
+126 LGLGTFSGY
-135 DPEDSNLEIGI
+135 DPVFSNLEVGI

-154 RSRTNIVSGKSRQDQ
+154 RSKTNIADGRPRQEQ
-169 TIVFSNLKKEQGEIY
+169 VIVFDDLKQEQGEIY
-184 IKSVSDNEGICTL
+184 IKSISDKSVCTL
-197 LYDVTVFGVNAAPEA
+197 LYDVAVCGVKAAPEA
-212 SVAPDYSSSDITV
+212 LLTLDYSFVDIAVDT
-225 SGMDYWITSLY
+225 MDYWITSLY

-251 EGDLKGAETYPATG
+251 ERDLKGAETYPATG

-374 YLLLDDICVRSGM
+374 YLLLDDICVRSGI

-395 YPVKVDGETFRFD
+395 YPVKVDGETYRFE

-420 QGVTGGVVT
+420 QGVSGDVAT
-429 DIGYY
+429 DIGYH

-444 VKSGETYELTEDFK
+444 VKRGETYELTEDFK

-464 DGGCITGTHSVLGEI
+464 DGGCITGTHCVLGEI

-503 AYSSEGEGI
+503 AYNSEGEGI

-579 PLACPE
+579 RQVCPE

-595 TYDVP
+595 TYGVP
-600 AKELCDAPIYYLF
+600 AKELCDASIYYLF

-627 KPLDSFIGHKTQVP
+627 KPLDSFIGHKTQAP
-641 ERAPV
+641 GRAPV

-657 EHCADADLMVLI
+657 EHCADADLMVLV

>member
-1 MEKCCIKKV
+1 
-10 KALCVQLFF
+10 
-19 YYFCRK
+19 
-25 TIIHLLMKN
+25 MKN

-62 PTVVTVVEKTTGNDI
+62 PTVVTVVEKATGNDI
-77 KDENKETVWRIDV
+77 KDENKEIAWSIDAEV
-90 GTDAQDNDD
+90 GAQDIKDV
-99 CYLFWPSNI
+99 YAFYSRNI
-108 ISMRE
+108 ISLKE
-113 SFNIGNYTSIEIN
+113 PLEIGRYSSIEIQ
-126 LGLGTLYGF
+126 LGLGTFSGY
-135 DPEDSNLEIGI
+135 DPVFSNLEVGI

-154 RSRTNIVSGKSRQDQ
+154 RSKTNIADGRPRQEQ
-169 TIVFSNLKKEQGEIY
+169 VIVFDDLKQEQGEIY
-184 IKSVSDNEGICTL
+184 IKSISDKSVCTL
-197 LYDVTVFGVNAAPEA
+197 LYDVAVCGVKAAPEA
-212 SVAPDYSSSDITV
+212 FLTPDYSFVDIAVDT
-225 SGMDYWITSLY
+225 MDYWITSLY

-251 EGDLKGAETYPATG
+251 EGDLKG
-265 VYVGT
+265 
-270 QNYFYLHDNTHSDK
+270 
-284 ISVVIPLEL
+284 IIPLPENVMSYYNRFFFMQASEEYASISAIVPVEL
-293 NNVSGRDVKLKV
+293 NNVSGDSVEIKL
-305 SFKAAK
+305 SFKAGIDRK
-311 DGTNACDKIK
+311 DASKIIK
-321 VYFDNELFTE
+321 VYADNVLFGSFS
-331 YDSLPVLINTADYLG
+331 DLPLLENTQERD
-346 GWNEYELEYTTNKRR
+346 GWKEYEVKYTTTKRR
-361 LDLIISMENSSNK
+361 LDLTIAIEDPEGK
-374 YLLLDDICVRSGM
+374 QLKKDLLLDDICVRSGM

-395 YPVKVDGETFRFD
+395 YPVKVDGGTYRFE

-420 QGVTGGVVT
+420 QGVIVGVAT
-429 DIGYY
+429 DIGYN

-464 DGGCITGTHSVLGEI
+464 DGGCITGTYSVLGEI

-503 AYSSEGEGI
+503 AYNSEGEGI

-574 NEQVE
+574 NEKVERQV
-579 PLACPE
+579 CPE

-595 TYDVP
+595 AYGVP
-600 AKELCDAPIYYLF
+600 AKELCDASIYYLF

-627 KPLDSFIGHKTQVP
+627 KPLDSFIGHKTQAP
-641 ERAPV
+641 GRAPV

-657 EHCADADLMVLI
+657 EHCADADLMVLV

>member
-1 MEKCCIKKV
+1 M
-10 KALCVQLFF
+10 
-19 YYFCRK
+19 
-25 TIIHLLMKN
+25 
-34 VMRFLSAFAALSFS
+34 
-48 SLYAVSQESAAFLE
+48 YAVSQESAAFLE

-77 KDENKETVWRIDV
+77 KDENKEIAWSIDAEV
-90 GTDAQDNDD
+90 GAQDIKDA
-99 CYLFWPSNI
+99 YAFYSRNI
-108 ISMRE
+108 ISLKE
-113 SFNIGNYTSIEIN
+113 PLEIGRYSSIEIQ
-126 LGLGTLYGF
+126 LGLGTYNGY
-135 DPEDSNLEIGI
+135 DPVFSNLEVGI

-154 RSRTNIVSGKSRQDQ
+154 RSKTNIAEGDSRQEQ
-169 TIVFSNLKKEQGEIY
+169 KIVFDDLKQEQGEIY
-184 IKSVSDNEGICTL
+184 IKSISDKSVCTL
-197 LYDVTVFGVNAAPEA
+197 LYDVAVCGVKAAPEA
-212 SVAPDYSSSDITV
+212 LLTLDYSFVDIAVDT
-225 SGMDYWITSLY
+225 MDYWITSLY

-251 EGDLKGAETYPATG
+251 EGDLKGI
-265 VYVGT
+265 
-270 QNYFYLHDNTHSDK
+270 
-284 ISVVIPLEL
+284 ISLPENVMSYYNRFFLMQANSVASISAVVPVEL
-293 NNVSGRDVKLKV
+293 NNVSGDSVEVKL
-305 SFKAAK
+305 SFKAGRDRSVASK
-311 DGTNACDKIK
+311 VLNVYADNVLFGSFSDLPLLENTQERDGWK
-321 VYFDNELFTE
+321 
-331 YDSLPVLINTADYLG
+331 
-346 GWNEYELEYTTNKRR
+346 EYEVKFTTTKRR
-361 LDLIISMENSSNK
+361 FDLTIAIEDPEGK
-374 YLLLDDICVRSGM
+374 QLRKDLLLDDICVRSGM

-395 YPVKVDGETFRFD
+395 YPVKVDGETYRFE

-420 QGVTGGVVT
+420 QGVIGDVAT
-429 DIGYY
+429 DIGYH
-434 SFTTEGEDLL
+434 SFTTEGEDLF

-503 AYSSEGEGI
+503 AYNSEGEGI

-574 NEQVE
+574 NEKVERQV
-579 PLACPE
+579 CPE

-595 TYDVP
+595 AYGVP
-600 AKELCDAPIYYLF
+600 AKELCDASIYYLF

-627 KPLDSFIGHKTQVP
+627 KPLDSFIGHKTQAP
-641 ERAPV
+641 GRAPV

>member
-1 MEKCCIKKV
+1 
-10 KALCVQLFF
+10 
-19 YYFCRK
+19 
-25 TIIHLLMKN
+25 MKN
-34 VMRFLSAFAALSFS
+34 VMRFLSAFAALLFS

-77 KDENKETVWRIDV
+77 KDGNKETAWSMDAGV
-90 GTDAQDNDD
+90 GAQDIKNA
-99 CYLFWPSNI
+99 YAFYSRNI
-108 ISMRE
+108 ISLKE
-113 SFNIGNYTSIEIN
+113 PLEIGRYSSIEIQ
-126 LGLGTLYGF
+126 LGLGTYNGY
-135 DPEDSNLEIGI
+135 DPVFSNLEVGI

-154 RSRTNIVSGKSRQDQ
+154 RSKTNIAEGDSRQEQ
-169 TIVFSNLKKEQGEIY
+169 KIVFDDLKQEQGEIY
-184 IKSVSDNEGICTL
+184 IKSISDKSVCTL
-197 LYDVTVFGVNAAPEA
+197 LYDVAVCGVKAAPEA
-212 SVAPDYSSSDITV
+212 LLTLDYSFVDIAVDT
-225 SGMDYWITSLY
+225 MDYWITSLY

-251 EGDLKGAETYPATG
+251 EGDLKGIISLPENVMSY
-265 VYVGT
+265 Y
-270 QNYFYLHDNTHSDK
+270 DK
-284 ISVVIPLEL
+284 FFFMQANSVASISAVVPVEL
-293 NNVSGRDVKLKV
+293 NNVSGDSVEVKL
-305 SFKAAK
+305 SFKAGRDRSEAS
-311 DGTNACDKIK
+311 K
-321 VYFDNELFTE
+321 VLNVYADNVLFGSFS
-331 YDSLPVLINTADYLG
+331 DLPLLENTQERE
-346 GWNEYELEYTTNKRR
+346 GWKEYEVEFTTTKRR
-361 LDLIISMENSSNK
+361 LDLTIAIEDPEGK
-374 YLLLDDICVRSGM
+374 QLKKDLLLDDICVRSGM

-395 YPVKVDGETFRFD
+395 YPVKVDGETYRFE

-420 QGVTGGVVT
+420 QGVIGDVAT
-429 DIGYY
+429 DIGYH

-503 AYSSEGEGI
+503 AYNSEGEGI

-553 ATISAYK
+553 ATISAYR

-579 PLACPE
+579 RQVCPE

-600 AKELCDAPIYYLF
+600 AKELCDASIYYLF

-627 KPLDSFIGHKTQVP
+627 KPLDSFIGHKTQAP
-641 ERAPV
+641 GRAPV

>member
-1 MEKCCIKKV
+1 
-10 KALCVQLFF
+10 
-19 YYFCRK
+19 
-25 TIIHLLMKN
+25 MKN
-34 VMRFLSAFAALSFS
+34 VMRFLSAFAALSSS

-77 KDENKETVWRIDV
+77 KDENKETAWSMDAGV
-90 GTDAQDNDD
+90 GAQDIKNA
-99 CYLFWPSNI
+99 YAFYSRNI
-108 ISMRE
+108 ISLKE
-113 SFNIGNYTSIEIN
+113 PLEIGRYSSIEIQ
-126 LGLGTLYGF
+126 LGLGTFSGY
-135 DPEDSNLEIGI
+135 DPVFSNLEVGI

-154 RSRTNIVSGKSRQDQ
+154 RSKTNIADGRPRQEQ
-169 TIVFSNLKKEQGEIY
+169 VIVFDDLKQEQGEIY
-184 IKSVSDNEGICTL
+184 IKSISDKSVCTL
-197 LYDVTVFGVNAAPEA
+197 LYDVAVCGVKAAPEA
-212 SVAPDYSSSDITV
+212 FLTPDYSFVDIAVDT
-225 SGMDYWITSLY
+225 MDYWITSLY

-395 YPVKVDGETFRFD
+395 YPVKVDGETYRFE

-420 QGVTGGVVT
+420 QGVSGDVAT
-429 DIGYY
+429 DIGYH

-444 VKSGETYELTEDFK
+444 VKRGETYELTEDFK

-464 DGGCITGTHSVLGEI
+464 DGGCITGTHCVLGEI

-503 AYSSEGEGI
+503 AYNSEGEGI

-579 PLACPE
+579 RQVCPE

-595 TYDVP
+595 TYGVP
-600 AKELCDAPIYYLF
+600 AKELCDASIYYLF

-627 KPLDSFIGHKTQVP
+627 KPLDSFIGHKTQAP
-641 ERAPV
+641 GRAPV

>member
-1 MEKCCIKKV
+1 
-10 KALCVQLFF
+10 
-19 YYFCRK
+19 
-25 TIIHLLMKN
+25 MKN
-34 VMRFLSAFAALSFS
+34 VMRFLSAFAALSSS

-77 KDENKETVWRIDV
+77 KDENKETAWCIDA

-99 CYLFWPSNI
+99 YYLFWPSNV

-113 SFNIGNYTSIEIN
+113 TFNIGNYTSFEIN

-135 DPEDSNLEIGI
+135 DSEDSNLEVGI

-169 TIVFSNLKKEQGEIY
+169 NIVFDDLKQEQGEIY

-197 LYDVTVFGVNAAPEA
+197 LYDVTVLGVNAAHEA
-212 SVAPDYSSSDITV
+212 SVAPDYSFSDITV

-251 EGDLKGAETYPATG
+251 EGDLKGIISLPENVMSYYNRFFLMQATEE
-265 VYVGT
+265 YA
-270 QNYFYLHDNTHSDK
+270 S
-284 ISVVIPLEL
+284 ISAIVPVEL
-293 NNVSGRDVKLKV
+293 NNVSGDSVEIKL
-305 SFKAAK
+305 SFKAGR
-311 DGTNACDKIK
+311 DRENASKIIK
-321 VYFDNELFTE
+321 VYADNVLFGSFS
-331 YDSLPVLINTADYLG
+331 DLPLLENTQERD
-346 GWNEYELEYTTNKRR
+346 GWKEYEVKFTTTKRR
-361 LDLIISMENSSNK
+361 LDLTIAIEDPEGK
-374 YLLLDDICVRSGM
+374 QLKKDLLLDDICVRSGM

-395 YPVKVDGETFRFD
+395 YPVKVDGETYRFE

-420 QGVTGGVVT
+420 QGVIGDVAT
-429 DIGYY
+429 DIGYH

-444 VKSGETYELTEDFK
+444 VKRGETYELTEDFK

-464 DGGCITGTHSVLGEI
+464 DGGCITGTHCVLGEI

-503 AYSSEGEGI
+503 AYNSEGEGI

-574 NEQVE
+574 NEKVEWQV
-579 PLACPE
+579 CPE

-595 TYDVP
+595 AYGVP
-600 AKELCDAPIYYLF
+600 AKELCDASIYYLF

-627 KPLDSFIGHKTQVP
+627 KPLDSFIGHKTQAP
-641 ERAPV
+641 GRAPV

>member
-1 MEKCCIKKV
+1 
-10 KALCVQLFF
+10 
-19 YYFCRK
+19 
-25 TIIHLLMKN
+25 MKN
-34 VMRFLSAFAALSFS
+34 VMRFLSAFAALSSS

-77 KDENKETVWRIDV
+77 KDGNKETAWCIDA

-99 CYLFWPSNI
+99 YYLFWPSNV

-113 SFNIGNYTSIEIN
+113 TFNIGNYTSFEIN

-135 DPEDSNLEIGI
+135 DSEDSNLEVGI

-169 TIVFSNLKKEQGEIY
+169 NIVFDDLKQEQGEIY

-197 LYDVTVFGVNAAPEA
+197 LYDVTVLGVNAAPEA
-212 SVAPDYSSSDITV
+212 SVAPDYSFSDITV

-374 YLLLDDICVRSGM
+374 YLLLDDICVRSGI

-395 YPVKVDGETFRFD
+395 YPVKVDGETYRFE

-420 QGVTGGVVT
+420 QGVSGDVAT
-429 DIGYY
+429 DIGYH

-444 VKSGETYELTEDFK
+444 VRSGETYELTEDFK

-503 AYSSEGEGI
+503 AYNSEGEGI

-540 EFERGQGYVFKVP
+540 EFERGQGFVFKVP

-579 PLACPE
+579 RQVCPE

-595 TYDVP
+595 TYGVP
-600 AKELCDAPIYYLF
+600 AKELCDASVYYLF

-627 KPLDSFIGHKTQVP
+627 KPLDSFIGHKTQAP
-641 ERAPV
+641 GRAPV

>member
-1 MEKCCIKKV
+1 
-10 KALCVQLFF
+10 
-19 YYFCRK
+19 
-25 TIIHLLMKN
+25 MKN
-34 VMRFLSAFAALSFS
+34 VMRFLSAFAALLFS

-77 KDENKETVWRIDV
+77 KDGNKETAWSMDAGV
-90 GTDAQDNDD
+90 GAQDIKNA
-99 CYLFWPSNI
+99 YAFYSRNI
-108 ISMRE
+108 ISLKE
-113 SFNIGNYTSIEIN
+113 PLEIGRYSSIEIQ
-126 LGLGTLYGF
+126 LGLGTYNGY
-135 DPEDSNLEIGI
+135 DPVFSNLEVGI

-154 RSRTNIVSGKSRQDQ
+154 RSKTNIAEGDSRQEQ
-169 TIVFSNLKKEQGEIY
+169 KIVFDDLKQEQGEIY
-184 IKSVSDNEGICTL
+184 IKSISDKSVCTL
-197 LYDVTVFGVNAAPEA
+197 LYDVAVCGVKAAPEA
-212 SVAPDYSSSDITV
+212 LLTLDYSFVDIAVDT
-225 SGMDYWITSLY
+225 MDYWITSLY

-251 EGDLKGAETYPATG
+251 EGDLKGIISLPENVMSY
-265 VYVGT
+265 Y
-270 QNYFYLHDNTHSDK
+270 DK
-284 ISVVIPLEL
+284 FFFMQANSVASISAVVPVEL
-293 NNVSGRDVKLKV
+293 NNVSGDSVEVKL
-305 SFKAAK
+305 SFKAGRDRSEAS
-311 DGTNACDKIK
+311 K
-321 VYFDNELFTE
+321 VLNVYADNVLFGSFS
-331 YDSLPVLINTADYLG
+331 DLPLLENTQERE
-346 GWNEYELEYTTNKRR
+346 GWKEYEVEFTTTKRR
-361 LDLIISMENSSNK
+361 LDLTIAIEDPEGK
-374 YLLLDDICVRSGM
+374 QLKKDLLLDDICVRSGM

-395 YPVKVDGETFRFD
+395 YPVKVDGETYRFE

-420 QGVTGGVVT
+420 QGVIVGVAT
-429 DIGYY
+429 DIGYN

-464 DGGCITGTHSVLGEI
+464 DGGCITGTYSVLGEI

-503 AYSSEGEGI
+503 AYNSEGEGI

-579 PLACPE
+579 RQVCPE

-595 TYDVP
+595 TYGVS
-600 AKELCDAPIYYLF
+600 AKELCDASIYYLF

-627 KPLDSFIGHKTQVP
+627 KPLDSFIGHKTQAP
-641 ERAPV
+641 GRAPG

>member
-1 MEKCCIKKV
+1 
-10 KALCVQLFF
+10 
-19 YYFCRK
+19 
-25 TIIHLLMKN
+25 MKN
-34 VMRFLSAFAALSFS
+34 VMRFLSAFAALSSS

-77 KDENKETVWRIDV
+77 KDENKETAWSMDAGV
-90 GTDAQDNDD
+90 GAQDFKNA
-99 CYLFWPSNI
+99 YAFYSRNI
-108 ISMRE
+108 ISLKE
-113 SFNIGNYTSIEIN
+113 PLEIGRYSSIEIQ
-126 LGLGTLYGF
+126 LGLGTYNGY
-135 DPEDSNLEIGI
+135 DPVFSNLEVGI

-154 RSRTNIVSGKSRQDQ
+154 RSKTNIAEGDSRQEQ
-169 TIVFSNLKKEQGEIY
+169 KIVFDDLKQEQGEIY
-184 IKSVSDNEGICTL
+184 IKSISDKSVCTL
-197 LYDVTVFGVNAAPEA
+197 LYDVAVCGVKAAPEA
-212 SVAPDYSSSDITV
+212 LLTLDYSFVDIAVDT
-225 SGMDYWITSLY
+225 MDYWITSLY

-251 EGDLKGAETYPATG
+251 EGDLKGI
-265 VYVGT
+265 
-270 QNYFYLHDNTHSDK
+270 
-284 ISVVIPLEL
+284 ISLPENVMSYYNRFFLMQASEKYASISAIVPVEL
-293 NNVSGRDVKLKV
+293 NNVSGDSVEIKL
-305 SFKAAK
+305 SFKAGLDRK
-311 DGTNACDKIK
+311 DASKIIK
-321 VYFDNELFTE
+321 VYADNVLFGSFS
-331 YDSLPVLINTADYLG
+331 DLPLLENTQERD
-346 GWNEYELEYTTNKRR
+346 GWKEYEVKFTTTKRR
-361 LDLIISMENSSNK
+361 FDLTIAIEDPEGK
-374 YLLLDDICVRSGM
+374 QLKKDLLLDDICVRSGI

-395 YPVKVDGETFRFD
+395 YPVKVDGETYRFE

-420 QGVTGGVVT
+420 QGVSGDVAT
-429 DIGYY
+429 DIGYH

-444 VKSGETYELTEDFK
+444 VKRGETYELTEDFK

-503 AYSSEGEGI
+503 AYNSEGEGI

-540 EFERGQGYVFKVP
+540 EFERGQGFVFKVP

-579 PLACPE
+579 RQVCPE

-595 TYDVP
+595 TYGVP
-600 AKELCDAPIYYLF
+600 AKELCDASIYYLF

-627 KPLDSFIGHKTQVP
+627 KPLDSFIGHKTQAP
-641 ERAPV
+641 GRAPV

-657 EHCADADLMVLI
+657 EHCADADLMVLV

>member
-1 MEKCCIKKV
+1 
-10 KALCVQLFF
+10 
-19 YYFCRK
+19 
-25 TIIHLLMKN
+25 MKN
-34 VMRFLSAFAALSFS
+34 VMRFLSAFAALSSS

-77 KDENKETVWRIDV
+77 KDENKETAWSIDV
-90 GTDAQDNDD
+90 GTDAQDNND

-251 EGDLKGAETYPATG
+251 DGDLKGAKASPEN
-265 VYVGT
+265 VQIGT
-270 QNYFYLHDNTHSDK
+270 QKYFYMEVNNSFNR
-284 ISVVIPLEL
+284 ISLVVPIEL
-293 NNVSGRDVKLKV
+293 NNVSGDSVEVKLL
-305 SFKAAK
+305 FKAAREH
-311 DGTNACDKIK
+311 DDASKIINIYADDEYIK
-321 VYFDNELFTE
+321 GFADLPIVKSLNVNEFK
-331 YDSLPVLINTADYLG
+331 
-346 GWNEYELEYTTNKRR
+346 EYEVKFTTTKRR
-361 LDLIISMENSSNK
+361 FDLTIAIEDPEGK
-374 YLLLDDICVRSGM
+374 QLRKDLLLDDICVRSGI

-395 YPVKVDGETFRFD
+395 YPVKVDGETYRFE

-503 AYSSEGEGI
+503 AYNSEGEGI

-579 PLACPE
+579 RQVCPE

-595 TYDVP
+595 TYGVP
-600 AKELCDAPIYYLF
+600 AKELCDASIYYLF

-627 KPLDSFIGHKTQVP
+627 KPLDSFIGHKTQAP
-641 ERAPV
+641 GRAPV

-697 NVSEEDMIETG
+697 NVSEEDVVETG

>member
-1 MEKCCIKKV
+1 
-10 KALCVQLFF
+10 
-19 YYFCRK
+19 
-25 TIIHLLMKN
+25 MKN
-34 VMRFLSAFAALSFS
+34 VMRFLSAFAALSSS
-48 SLYAVSQESAAFLE
+48 SLYAVSQESAAFME

-77 KDENKETVWRIDV
+77 KDGNKETAWCIDA

-99 CYLFWPSNI
+99 YYLFWPSNV

-113 SFNIGNYTSIEIN
+113 TFNIGNYTSFEIN

-135 DPEDSNLEIGI
+135 DSEDSNLEAGI

-169 TIVFSNLKKEQGEIY
+169 NIVFDDLKQEQGEIY

-197 LYDVTVFGVNAAPEA
+197 LYDVTVLGVNAAPEA
-212 SVAPDYSSSDITV
+212 SVAPDYSFSDITV

-251 EGDLKGAETYPATG
+251 DGDLKGAKASPEN
-265 VYVGT
+265 VQIGT
-270 QNYFYLHDNTHSDK
+270 QKYFYMEVKNSFNR
-284 ISVVIPLEL
+284 ISLVVPIEL
-293 NNVSGRDVKLKV
+293 NNVSGDSVEVKLL
-305 SFKAAK
+305 FKAAREH
-311 DGTNACDKIK
+311 DDASKIINIYADDEYIK
-321 VYFDNELFTE
+321 GFADLPIVKPLNVNEFK
-331 YDSLPVLINTADYLG
+331 
-346 GWNEYELEYTTNKRR
+346 EYEVKFTTTKRR
-361 LDLIISMENSSNK
+361 FDLTIAIEDPEGK
-374 YLLLDDICVRSGM
+374 QLRKDLLLDDICVRSGI

-395 YPVKVDGETFRFD
+395 YPVKVDGETYRFE

-420 QGVTGGVVT
+420 QGVIGDVAT
-429 DIGYY
+429 DIGYH
-434 SFTTEGEDLL
+434 SFTTEGEDLF

-503 AYSSEGEGI
+503 AYNNEGEGI

-579 PLACPE
+579 RQVCPE

-595 TYDVP
+595 AYGVP
-600 AKELCDAPIYYLF
+600 AKELCDASIYYLF

-627 KPLDSFIGHKTQVP
+627 KPLDSFIGHKTQAP
-641 ERAPV
+641 GRAPV

>member
-1 MEKCCIKKV
+1 
-10 KALCVQLFF
+10 
-19 YYFCRK
+19 
-25 TIIHLLMKN
+25 MKN

-77 KDENKETVWRIDV
+77 KDENKETVWSIDAEV
-90 GTDAQDNDD
+90 GAQDFKNA
-99 CYLFWPSNI
+99 YAFHSRNI
-108 ISMRE
+108 ISLKE
-113 SFNIGNYTSIEIN
+113 PLEIGRYSSIEIQ
-126 LGLGTLYGF
+126 LGLGTYSSY
-135 DPEDSNLEIGI
+135 DPVFSNLEVGI

-154 RSRTNIVSGKSRQDQ
+154 RSMTNIAEGNSRQEQ
-169 TIVFSNLKKEQGEIY
+169 KIVFDDLKQERGEIY

-197 LYDVTVFGVNAAPEA
+197 LYDVTVLGVNAAPEA
-212 SVAPDYSSSDITV
+212 SVTPDYSFSDITV
-225 SGMDYWITSLY
+225 SGMEYWITSLY

-251 EGDLKGAETYPATG
+251 EGDLKGI
-265 VYVGT
+265 
-270 QNYFYLHDNTHSDK
+270 
-284 ISVVIPLEL
+284 ISLPENVMSYYNRFFFMQASEEYASISAIIPVEL
-293 NNVSGRDVKLKV
+293 NNVSGDSVEIKL
-305 SFKAAK
+305 SFKAGIDREYASK
-311 DGTNACDKIK
+311 IIK
-321 VYFDNELFTE
+321 VYADNVLFGSFS
-331 YDSLPVLINTADYLG
+331 DLPLLENTQERD
-346 GWNEYELEYTTNKRR
+346 GWKEYEVKYTTTKRR
-361 LDLIISMENSSNK
+361 LDLTIAIEDPEGK
-374 YLLLDDICVRSGM
+374 QLKKDLLLDDICVRSGM

-395 YPVKVDGETFRFD
+395 YPVKVDGGTYRFE

-420 QGVTGGVVT
+420 QGVIVGVAT
-429 DIGYY
+429 DIGYH

-464 DGGCITGTHSVLGEI
+464 DGGCISGTHSVLGEI

-503 AYSSEGEGI
+503 AYNSEGEGI

-560 DHTIYVFSDKSQML
+560 DHTIYMFSDKSQML

-579 PLACPE
+579 LQVCPE

-595 TYDVP
+595 TYGVP
-600 AKELCDAPIYYLF
+600 AKELCDASIYYLF

-627 KPLDSFIGHKTQVP
+627 KPLDSFIGHKTQAP
-641 ERAPV
+641 GRAPV

-657 EHCADADLMVLI
+657 EHCADADLMVLV

>member
-1 MEKCCIKKV
+1 
-10 KALCVQLFF
+10 
-19 YYFCRK
+19 
-25 TIIHLLMKN
+25 MKN
-34 VMRFLSAFAALSFS
+34 VMRFLSAFAALSSS

-77 KDENKETVWRIDV
+77 KDENKETAWSMDAGV
-90 GTDAQDNDD
+90 GAQDIKNA
-99 CYLFWPSNI
+99 YAFYSRNI
-108 ISMRE
+108 ISLKE
-113 SFNIGNYTSIEIN
+113 PLEIGRYSSIEIQ
-126 LGLGTLYGF
+126 LGLGTYNGY
-135 DPEDSNLEIGI
+135 DPVFSNLEVGI

-154 RSRTNIVSGKSRQDQ
+154 RSKTNIVKGDSRQEQ
-169 TIVFSNLKKEQGEIY
+169 KIVFDDLKQEQGEIY
-184 IKSVSDNEGICTL
+184 IKSISDKSVCTL
-197 LYDVTVFGVNAAPEA
+197 LYDVAVCGVKAAPEA
-212 SVAPDYSSSDITV
+212 LLTLDYSFVDIAVDT
-225 SGMDYWITSLY
+225 MDYWITSLY

-284 ISVVIPLEL
+284 ISVVIPLDL

-395 YPVKVDGETFRFD
+395 YPVKVDGETYRFE

-420 QGVTGGVVT
+420 QGVIGDVAT
-429 DIGYY
+429 DIGYH
-434 SFTTEGEDLL
+434 SFTTEGEDLF

-503 AYSSEGEGI
+503 AYNSEGEGI

-579 PLACPE
+579 RQVCPE

-595 TYDVP
+595 TYGVP
-600 AKELCDAPIYYLF
+600 AKELCDASIYYLF

-627 KPLDSFIGHKTQVP
+627 KPLDSFIGHKTQAP
-641 ERAPV
+641 GRAPV

>member
-1 MEKCCIKKV
+1 
-10 KALCVQLFF
+10 
-19 YYFCRK
+19 
-25 TIIHLLMKN
+25 MKN

-77 KDENKETVWRIDV
+77 KDENKEIAWSIDAEV
-90 GTDAQDNDD
+90 GAQDIKDA
-99 CYLFWPSNI
+99 YAFYSRNI
-108 ISMRE
+108 ISLKE
-113 SFNIGNYTSIEIN
+113 PLEIGRYSSIEIQ
-126 LGLGTLYGF
+126 LGLGTYNGY
-135 DPEDSNLEIGI
+135 DPVFSNLEVGI

-154 RSRTNIVSGKSRQDQ
+154 RSKTNIAEGDSRQEQ
-169 TIVFSNLKKEQGEIY
+169 KIVFDDLKQEQGEIY
-184 IKSVSDNEGICTL
+184 IKSISDKSVCTL
-197 LYDVTVFGVNAAPEA
+197 LYDVAVCGVKAAPEA
-212 SVAPDYSSSDITV
+212 LLTLDYSFVDIAVDT
-225 SGMDYWITSLY
+225 MDYWITSLY

-251 EGDLKGAETYPATG
+251 EGDLKGI
-265 VYVGT
+265 
-270 QNYFYLHDNTHSDK
+270 
-284 ISVVIPLEL
+284 ISLPENVMSYYNRFFLMQANSVASISAVVPVEL
-293 NNVSGRDVKLKV
+293 NNVSGDSVEVKL
-305 SFKAAK
+305 SFKAGRDRSVASK
-311 DGTNACDKIK
+311 VLNVYADNVLFGSFSDLPLLENTQERDGWK
-321 VYFDNELFTE
+321 
-331 YDSLPVLINTADYLG
+331 
-346 GWNEYELEYTTNKRR
+346 EYEVKFTTTKRR
-361 LDLIISMENSSNK
+361 FDLTIAIEDPEGK
-374 YLLLDDICVRSGM
+374 QLRKDLLLDDICVRSGM

-395 YPVKVDGETFRFD
+395 YPVKVDGETYRFE

-420 QGVTGGVVT
+420 QGVIGDVAT
-429 DIGYY
+429 DIGYH
-434 SFTTEGEDLL
+434 SFTTEGEDLF

-503 AYSSEGEGI
+503 AYNSEGEGI

-574 NEQVE
+574 NEKVERQV
-579 PLACPE
+579 CPE

-595 TYDVP
+595 AYGVP
-600 AKELCDAPIYYLF
+600 AKELCDASIYYLF

-627 KPLDSFIGHKTQVP
+627 KPLDSFIGHKTQAP
-641 ERAPV
+641 GRAPV

>member
-77 KDENKETVWRIDV
+77 KDENKETAWSMDAGV
-90 GTDAQDNDD
+90 GAQDIKNA
-99 CYLFWPSNI
+99 YAFYSRNI
-108 ISMRE
+108 ISLKE
-113 SFNIGNYTSIEIN
+113 PLEIGRYSSIEIQ
-126 LGLGTLYGF
+126 LGLGTYNGY
-135 DPEDSNLEIGI
+135 DPVFSNLEVGI

-154 RSRTNIVSGKSRQDQ
+154 RSKTNIADGRPRQEQ
-169 TIVFSNLKKEQGEIY
+169 VIVFDDLKQEQGEIY
-184 IKSVSDNEGICTL
+184 IKSISDKSVCTL
-197 LYDVTVFGVNAAPEA
+197 LYDVAVCGVKAAPEA
-212 SVAPDYSSSDITV
+212 FLTPDYSFVDIAVDT
-225 SGMDYWITSLY
+225 MDYWITSLY

-251 EGDLKGAETYPATG
+251 EGDLKGAKASPEN
-265 VYVGT
+265 VQIGT
-270 QNYFYLHDNTHSDK
+270 QKYFYMEVNNSFNR
-284 ISVVIPLEL
+284 ISLVVPIEL
-293 NNVSGRDVKLKV
+293 NNVSGDSVEVKLL
-305 SFKAAK
+305 FKAAREH
-311 DGTNACDKIK
+311 DDASKIINIYADDEYIK
-321 VYFDNELFTE
+321 GFADLPIVKSLNVNEFK
-331 YDSLPVLINTADYLG
+331 
-346 GWNEYELEYTTNKRR
+346 EYEVKFTTTKRR
-361 LDLIISMENSSNK
+361 FDLTIAIEDPEGK
-374 YLLLDDICVRSGM
+374 QLRKDLLLDDICVRSGM

-395 YPVKVDGETFRFD
+395 YPVKVDGETYRFE

-420 QGVTGGVVT
+420 QGVIGDVAT
-429 DIGYY
+429 DIGYH
-434 SFTTEGEDLL
+434 SFTTEGEDLF

-503 AYSSEGEGI
+503 AYNSEGEGI

-579 PLACPE
+579 RQVCPE

-595 TYDVP
+595 TYGVP
-600 AKELCDAPIYYLF
+600 AKELCDASIYYLF

-641 ERAPV
+641 ERAPM

-657 EHCADADLMVLI
+657 EHCADADLMVLV